1 MKLTLDQQAQLLFK
15 AQHEPRRNQKRFLKD
30 LGGSGSAEELDEVL
44 QMARDNPKAV
54 AESERIDKARKIA
67 ARSVELGLD
76 GHVAEMIAEIRLRI
90 EDSGLTQS
98 EVAARCG
105 WPASLLSGYLTGQK
119 LPGMENLAKLA
130 HTLGFRWRMIPEKK
144 SEKSG

>member
-1 MKLTLDQQAQLLFK
+1 M
-15 AQHEPRRNQKRFLKD
+15 
-30 LGGSGSAEELDEVL
+30 AET
-44 QMARDNPKAV
+44 NPKAV

-105 WPASLLSGYLTGQK
+105 WPASLLSGYHWPETSGDGEPCKAGSHTGFSLADDSGK
-119 LPGMENLAKLA
+119 KNLKRAVDISYPI
-130 HTLGFRWRMIPEKK
+130 G
-144 SEKSG
+144 

>member
-1 MKLTLDQQAQLLFK
+1 MKLSIDQQAQLLFK
-15 AQHEPRRNQKRFLKD
+15 AKHEPRRNQKRFLKD

-44 QMARDNPKAV
+44 ATVQANPKAV
-54 AESERIDKARKIA
+54 AEAERMDKSRKLA

-76 GHVAEMIAEIRLRI
+76 GQVAEMMAEIKLKI
-90 EDSGLTQS
+90 EDSGLTQA

-119 LPGMENLAKLA
+119 LPGMENLVKLA
-130 HTLGFRWRMIPEKK
+130 HTLGFRWRMIPEKN
-144 SEKSG
+144 SEKKD